1 MARLLAIDYGLKRT
15 GIAVSDPLKII
26 ATGLTAISSRELI
39 PFLKQYLSKEEVEKI
54 IVGLPLNLDN
64 TETHGTAPA
73 RAAIESIRKEF
84 PAIPVVEADERLT
97 SKMARRAMVEM
108 DLRKSKRKDKK
119 ILDEIAATILLQE
132 FMGVE

>member
-26 ATGLTAISSRELI
+26 ATGLTTISSRELI
-39 PFLKQYLSKEEVEKI
+39 SFLRQYTSKEEVEKI

-84 PAIPVVEADERLT
+84 PSIPVVEADERLT

-132 FMGVE
+132 FMGVD

>member
-1 MARLLAIDYGLKRT
+1 MARLLAIDYGVKRT

-26 ATGLTAISSRELI
+26 ATGLTTISSRELI
-39 PFLKQYLSKEEVEKI
+39 PFLKQYITKEEVEKI

-84 PAIPVVEADERLT
+84 PTILVVEADERLT